1 MAFQVAF
8 CQSATKLNKL
18 SPIVQ
23 AVFKSD
29 SGRLKS
35 VSR

>member
-8 CQSATKLNKL
+8 CQSATKLKKL
-18 SPIVQ
+18 SLIVQ
-23 AVFKSD
+23 AVLKSD

-35 VSR
+35 VS